1 MKNGRHGKAFCA
13 RCSPGGAG
21 ITPERKEEKM
31 KRILLALLVAG
42 FVGTT
47 STANGAEEQAVSSEP
62 HGAVHKVVMYI
73 PNRLLDIFDIVRLR
87 VRVGPGIA
95 ADVRATEVASAFA
108 GSYATVYAGLPG
120 PRNRPLPKLPI
131 GVESRSGLQIS
142 LIDAALEDGVGPD
155 YGPAEIGAGFQAV
168 MAGIDVGVDPLEFL
182 DLVAGF
188 FFIDLRGDDL

>member
-1 MKNGRHGKAFCA
+1 VAVETQPPEERRFIMKTLFMAFLVVGVIGVGPC
-13 RCSPGGAG
+13 GA
-21 ITPERKEEKM
+21 M
-31 KRILLALLVAG
+31 AAAG
-42 FVGTT
+42 D
-47 STANGAEEQAVSSEP
+47 SAEDTGS
-62 HGAVHKVVMYI
+62 HGALHQVVMYL
-73 PNRLLDIFDIVRLR
+73 PNRLLDAFDIVRLR

-95 ADVRATEVASAFA
+95 ADVRATKVASAFA

-142 LIDAALEDGVGPD
+142 LADAAVEDGVGPD
-155 YGPAEIGAGFQAV
+155 YGPAEIGAGVQVV
-168 MAGIDVGVDPLEFL
+168 MAGIDVGIDPLEIL